1 MDPFFDDDDE
11 PDSAFGRPMP
21 MQSQESGLPLTR
33 HGAPPA
39 GAGQSK
45 VSLGDGIPQ
54 GWNFDDD
61 DAHQAPF
68 GSAQTSRSVAKE
80 AAKPKSKQKWKWKW
94 PWQKEKVLTG
104 ERVIAL
110 NNSAANVEFSNN
122 FVSTSKYNLAT
133 FTPKF
138 LLGAPPVH
146 SNVLR

>member
-61 DAHQAPF
+61 DPHQRPF
-68 GSAQTSRSVAKE
+68 GGTQLSRGAAKE
-80 AAKPKSKQKWKWKW
+80 AAKPKTKQKRKWRW
-94 PWQKEKVLTG
+94 PWQKENVLTG

-110 NNSAANVEFSNN
+110 NNSAANAEFSTN
-122 FVSTSKYNLAT
+122 FVSTSKYNLVS

-138 LLGAPPVH
+138 LLGTSPVDQIV
-146 SNVLR
+146 SR